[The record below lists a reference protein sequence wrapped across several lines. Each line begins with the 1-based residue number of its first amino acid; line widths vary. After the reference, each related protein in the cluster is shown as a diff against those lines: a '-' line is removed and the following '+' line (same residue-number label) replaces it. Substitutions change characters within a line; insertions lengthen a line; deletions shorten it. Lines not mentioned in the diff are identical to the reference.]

1 MIEQAIKI
9 ILSKCPSEISL
20 LALETQKAFR
30 EGSVQVGQLRYSRLL
45 EQVFATGVDF
55 SPEERAVLAS
65 CLEAVAGDKRNEKIT
80 IRVSLSEKDSVMTA
94 ADKEGLSLSDYARKR
109 LLGKV

>member
-9 ILSKCPSEISL
+9 ILSKCSSEISL
-20 LALETQKAFR
+20 LAMETQKAFR

-45 EQVFATGVDF
+45 EQAFASGVDF

-65 CLEAVAGDKRNEKIT
+65 CLEEVAGDKRSEKLT
-80 IRVSLSEKDSVMTA
+80 IRLSPGEKDSVMTA
-94 ADKEGLSLSDYARKR
+94 ADKEKLSLSDYARKR
-109 LLGKV
+109 LLGKG